1 MIETEKQIAAILRI
15 IEERDEARKNIVT
28 IAEIRDNAVKQ
39 LESVR
44 VVLNSPYGDDV
55 PTLDV
60 HEAAQRVVAERYE
73 ARRNARAP
81 APLPPGWGTEDLLNI
96 GKILNRAY
104 DETPTQAAE
113 RVVKERDALRADVE
127 RLNGEKIGTYLM
139 KLRTLLGAPKDE
151 DTHVAV
157 ERVVAERDEA
167 LRLKSCS
174 DEIISIREYLGST
187 DQEPNTLGQ
196 VKRIV
201 KSKDRAVT
209 ERDEAQKRAETFRMQ
224 LESHERMSANLRSI
238 LGHPQ
243 VALEEAARWV
253 VQECRESKVFRKNIR
268 EALGLTGLCTEDDLL
283 TEAKRVV
290 KELQETRS
298 VLGARNDEAAD
309 AVALRM
315 IKLGLDFKSERD
327 AAKDEVNRLV
337 KESIDMKQRLETR
350 HRAFEEL
357 DTARARIAEL
367 EEHLRQAHAS
377 RSLLQ
382 EQFASMRVE
391 RDEAQKHNEH
401 LLTSVAHEQNL
412 ASKVLKE
419 LEEANLA
426 RAELSASLEKAVAG
440 RDELQQNL
448 DAATKMLNDMNEAV
462 QSVVKERDALFPS
475 NDPNNPRLELEG
487 FRKGDLV
494 STPNQKEYVPIERV
508 GIGHGGF
515 WYVYVNGGWEPQAL
529 VRKPIA
535 KGDMARCVSGPFEGE
550 TVRVVGVDAN
560 YVEMVRE
567 GHLGTV
573 HVIALCQ
580 AVAVAS

>member
-1 MIETEKQIAAILRI
+1 MNEEKQIAAILRI
-15 IEERDEARKNIVT
+15 IEERDEARKNIAT
-28 IAEIRDNAVKQ
+28 IAEIRDDAVKK

-44 VVLNSPYGDDV
+44 AVLNSPYGEDIA
-55 PTLDV
+55 LDV

-73 ARRNARAP
+73 ARRNARG
-81 APLPPGWGTEDLLNI
+81 PLPPPPGV
-96 GKILNRAY
+96 
-104 DETPTQAAE
+104 AE
-113 RVVKERDALRADVE
+113 GIAKERDAHE
-127 RLNGEKIGTYLM
+127 
-139 KLRTLLGAPKDE
+139 
-151 DTHVAV
+151 H
-157 ERVVAERDEA
+157 VVAERDEA
-167 LRLKSCS
+167 LRQCEVLKSCS
-174 DEIISIREYLGST
+174 DEIISIREYLGAT
-187 DQEPNTLGQ
+187 DQEKTLFVVERVVAVNAKVLNERDEARRQ
-196 VKRIV
+196 RDK
-201 KSKDRAVT
+201 AVT
-209 ERDEAQKRAETFRMQ
+209 ERDEAQKRAETFHMQ

-426 RAELSASLEKAVAG
+426 RAELSASLEKVVAG

-448 DAATKMLNDMNEAV
+448 DAATKMLNDMSEAV
-462 QSVVKERDALFPS
+462 QLVVKERDALLPS

-487 FRKGDLV
+487 LRKGDLV
-494 STPNQKEYVPIERV
+494 RNPNGLEPIAIERV
-508 GIGHGGF
+508 GVGQGGF
-515 WYVYVNGGWEPQAL
+515 WYVYVNGGGWEPQNL

-535 KGDMARCVSGPFEGE
+535 EGD
-550 TVRVVGVDAN
+550 TVRHVRSQPKTAGPWRVKSIQDHSATITCGDTL
-560 YVEMVRE
+560 MVSLLS
-567 GHLGTV
+567 GL
-573 HVIALCQ
+573 
-580 AVAVAS
+580 VAVAS